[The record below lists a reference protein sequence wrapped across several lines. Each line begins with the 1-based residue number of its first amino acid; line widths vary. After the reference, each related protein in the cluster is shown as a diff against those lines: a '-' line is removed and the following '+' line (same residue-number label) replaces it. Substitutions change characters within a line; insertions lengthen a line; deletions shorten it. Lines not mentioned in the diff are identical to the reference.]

1 MAYINTSNPNNA
13 PGAVTGAVNAGNV
26 NSQYVF
32 GNIQKPDFS
41 DYITYR
47 FPQYTIT
54 TLLNR
59 IGRKSPVVGNDVF
72 SWFEKG
78 KFRNPYTVGSVTAGG
93 GTGAS
98 TATLTVAS
106 SVSGTPL
113 LVGDVIRF
121 EFGDLAVVT
130 ASTMSSTTASG
141 TLGIN
146 TVDSANFSVAVAA
159 NQRFSHVFNI
169 QTEYSDSPSGRV
181 WQETQVNEYLAIM
194 RRAVVC
200 STTQGSNMKYVKKS
214 DSEWSY
220 YYINEM
226 ETMQEMA
233 MDREMY
239 ILTSKASSTATTG
252 NVFPSGG
259 TQRLA
264 GNGIIPKI
272 TAGGVVGTY
281 SSAIAESDLAEQVRL
296 MCLNSSGNEFTVLC
310 GSQAFADAQFALRDY
325 TLNGG
330 ISFGTFSGAGIMT
343 GINITQYK
351 FMDKILNFVL
361 YYPFAN
367 QALFPTPVSSGI
379 NWDKAMLFLNMGTDD
394 RGNPLINLRYKQ
406 DLLGQSLEFR
416 RTVQSGIT
424 SPESGT
430 GVERSNGK
438 DGFTVDFYSSI
449 GVELR
454 AANNHG
460 LLYAA

>member
-1 MAYINTSNPNNA
+1 MAYINTGNPNAA
-13 PGAVTGAVNAGNV
+13 PGAVTGRVDAGSV

-59 IGRKSPVVGNDVF
+59 IGRKNPVVGNDVF

-78 KFRNPYTVGSVTAGG
+78 KFRNPFTIASVDAS
-93 GTGAS
+93 GTTSLSGAIITTS
-98 TATLTVAS
+98 GT
-106 SVSGTPL
+106 SGTPL
-113 LVGDVIRF
+113 LVGDVVRF

-130 ASTMSSTTASG
+130 VSNLNTTTNTG
-141 TLGIN
+141 TLTLLTIN
-146 TVDSANFSVAVAA
+146 GNNWSTNLAA
-159 NQRFSHVFNI
+159 NQRFAHMFNI
-169 QTEYSDSPSGRV
+169 QTEYSDSPSGRI

-194 RRAVVC
+194 RRAVQC

-239 ILTSKASSTATTG
+239 ILTSRASTTNTTG
-252 NVFPSGG
+252 NVFPTSG
-259 TQRLA
+259 QNRLA
-264 GNGIIPKI
+264 GNGIIQRI
-272 TAGGVVGTY
+272 QTSGVVGTY
-281 SSAIAESDLAEQVRL
+281 SSAIAETDLAEQVRL
-296 MCLNSSGNEFTVLC
+296 MCLNSSGTEFTVLC
-310 GSQAFADAQFALRDY
+310 GSSAYADAQFALRDY

-330 ISFGTFSGAGIMT
+330 ISFGVFSGAGIMT

-367 QALFPTPVSSGI
+367 EALFPTPANSGI

>member
-1 MAYINTSNPNNA
+1 MAYVNVTNPNNA
-13 PGAVTGAVNAGNV
+13 APNIIQTGNV
-26 NSQYVF
+26 NGQYVF
-32 GNIQKPDFS
+32 GGIQKPDFS

-59 IGRKSPVVGNDVF
+59 IGRKNPVTGNDFF

-78 KFRNPYTVGSVTAGG
+78 KFRQSVTASAA
-93 GTGAS
+93 TGAS
-98 TATLTVAS
+98 GDTTGAVTYA
-106 SVSGTPL
+106 SGTQASF

-121 EFGDLAVVT
+121 ENNVYAVVT
-130 ASTMSSTTASG
+130 GITSGGGGNGASG
-141 TLGIN
+141 TLGLN
-146 TVDSANFSVAVAA
+146 AVGTNFGASITGTLKFAHLY
-159 NQRFSHVFNI
+159 NLQ
-169 QTEYSDSPSGRV
+169 QEYSDSPSGRV
-181 WQETQVNEYLAIM
+181 WQENQVNEYMGIM
-194 RRAVVC
+194 RRSVTC
-200 STTQGSNMKYVKKS
+200 STTQGSNMKWVKKS

-239 ILTSKASSTATTG
+239 ILAGKATTTG
-252 NVFPSGG
+252 TTNPVLSG
-259 TQRLA
+259 TTRLG
-264 GNGIIPKI
+264 GNGILPRVISD
-272 TAGGVVGTY
+272 GVVGTY
-281 SSAIAESDLAEQVRL
+281 SSAIAETDLAEQVRL
-296 MCLNSSGNEFTVLC
+296 MCLNSQGSEFTVLC
-310 GSQAFADAQFALRDY
+310 GSSAYADAQFALRDY

-330 ISFGTFSGAGIMT
+330 ISFGVFGNEGLMT
-343 GINITQYK
+343 GINITKYK
-351 FMDKILNFVL
+351 FMDKVLNFVL

-367 QALFPTPVSSGI
+367 EALFPAPATSGI

-416 RTVQSGIT
+416 RTVQEGIT
-424 SPESGT
+424 SPEAGASAS
-430 GVERSNGK
+430 RSNGR

>member
-1 MAYINTSNPNNA
+1 MAYINTINPNNA

-32 GNIQKPDFS
+32 NNIQKPDFS

-78 KFRNPYTVGSVTAGG
+78 KFRNPYTILALTG
-93 GTGAS
+93 GTGAVT
-98 TATLTVAS
+98 TATINVTS
-106 SVSGTPL
+106 TVSGTPL
-113 LVGDVIRF
+113 LTGDVVRF
-121 EFGDLAVVT
+121 EGGDLAVVT
-130 ASTMSSTTASG
+130 ASTVTSTTASG
-141 TLGIN
+141 QIAVQTIDGGSF
-146 TVDSANFSVAVAA
+146 TSALALT
-159 NQRFSHVFNI
+159 QRFSHVFNI
-169 QTEYSDSPSGRV
+169 QEEYSNSPSGRV
-181 WQETQVNEYLAIM
+181 WQEAQVNEYLAIM

-214 DSEWSY
+214 ESEWSY

-239 ILTSKASSTATTG
+239 ILTSKASTTGTTG
-252 NVFPSGG
+252 NVFSG
-259 TQRLA
+259 RLA

-430 GVERSNGK
+430 GVERSNGR

>member
-1 MAYINTSNPNNA
+1 MAYINAVNPQNNA
-13 PGAVTGAVNAGNV
+13 PNTIRTGNV
-26 NSQYVF
+26 DSTYVF
-32 GNIQKPDFS
+32 GGIQKPDFS

-54 TLLNR
+54 TLLSR
-59 IGRKSPVVGNDVF
+59 IGRKNPVVGNDVF
-72 SWFEKG
+72 NWFEKG
-78 KFRNPYTVGSVTAGG
+78 KFRQSVTASAA
-93 GTGAS
+93 TGAAGD
-98 TATLTVAS
+98 TTGTVTFATGTQAS
-106 SVSGTPL
+106 FLPS
-113 LVGDVIRF
+113 DVIRF
-121 EFGDLAVVT
+121 ENNVYAVITAVT
-130 ASTMSSTTASG
+130 GAGGNSASG
-141 TLGIN
+141 TLAVTALG
-146 TVDSANFSVAVAA
+146 TNFGASITGTLKFAHLY
-159 NQRFSHVFNI
+159 NL

-181 WQETQVNEYLAIM
+181 WQENQVSEYLGIM
-194 RRAVVC
+194 RRSVVC

-239 ILTSKASSTATTG
+239 ILAAKSNGSATTG
-252 NVFPSGG
+252 NVMSG
-259 TQRLA
+259 RLG
-264 GNGIIPKI
+264 GNGILPRVISD
-272 TAGGVVGTY
+272 GVVGTY
-281 SSAIAESDLAEQVRL
+281 SSAIAETDLAEQIRL
-296 MCLNSSGNEFTVLC
+296 MCLNSQGSEFTVLC
-310 GSQAFADAQFALRDY
+310 GSSAYADAQFALRDY

-330 ISFGTFSGAGIMT
+330 ISFGVFGNEGLMT
-343 GINITQYK
+343 GINITKYK
-351 FMDKILNFVL
+351 FMDKVLNFVL

-367 QALFPTPVSSGI
+367 EALFPAPATSGI

-416 RTVQSGIT
+416 RTVQEGIT
-424 SPESGT
+424 SPEAGASAS
-430 GVERSNGK
+430 RSNGK

-454 AANNHG
+454 AANSHG

>member
-1 MAYINTSNPNNA
+1 MAYVNQVNPNNA
-13 PGAVTGAVNAGNV
+13 APNTIRTGSVD
-26 NSQYVF
+26 STYVF
-32 GNIQKPDFS
+32 GGIQKPDFS

-54 TLLNR
+54 TLLSR
-59 IGRKSPVVGNDVF
+59 IGRKNPVVGNDVF

-78 KFRNPYTVGSVTAGG
+78 KFRQAITSATATGATSDTTGQVTYAA
-93 GTGAS
+93 GTGIQ
-98 TATLTVAS
+98 ATF
-106 SVSGTPL
+106 

-121 EFGDLAVVT
+121 ENDAYGVITAVT
-130 ASTMSSTTASG
+130 GAGGATASG
-141 TLGIN
+141 TLNFNFLGSRTSN
-146 TVDSANFSVAVAA
+146 LSAGMKFAHLYNL
-159 NQRFSHVFNI
+159 QP
-169 QTEYSDSPSGRV
+169 EYSNSPSGRV
-181 WQETQVNEYLAIM
+181 WQENQVNEYLGIM
-194 RRAVVC
+194 RRAVTC
-200 STTQGSNMKYVKKS
+200 STTQASNMKWVKKS
-214 DSEWSY
+214 DSEASY

-239 ILTSKASSTATTG
+239 ILAAKANSSATTG
-252 NVFPSGG
+252 NVMSG
-259 TQRLA
+259 RLG
-264 GNGIIPKI
+264 GNGILPRVI
-272 TAGGVVGTY
+272 ADGVVGTY
-281 SSAIAESDLAEQVRL
+281 SSAIAETDLAEQVRL
-296 MCLNSSGNEFTVLC
+296 MCLNSQGSEFTVLC
-310 GSQAFADAQFALRDY
+310 GSSAYADAQFALRDY

>member
-1 MAYINTSNPNNA
+1 MAYVNMGNPSNLSPNIIQ
-13 PGAVTGAVNAGNV
+13 TGNV
-26 NSQYVF
+26 NGQYVF
-32 GNIQKPDFS
+32 GGIQKPDFS

-59 IGRKSPVVGNDVF
+59 IGRKNPVVGNDFF

-78 KFRNPYTVGSVTAGG
+78 KFRQSVT
-93 GTGAS
+93 AS
-98 TATLTVAS
+98 TATGAS
-106 SVSGTPL
+106 GDTTGAVTYASGTQASF

-121 EFGDLAVVT
+121 ENNVYAVVT
-130 ASTMSSTTASG
+130 GLTSGGGGNGASG
-141 TLGIN
+141 ELGLNAVGTNFGASITGTLKFAHLYN
-146 TVDSANFSVAVAA
+146 L
-159 NQRFSHVFNI
+159 Q
-169 QTEYSDSPSGRV
+169 QEYSDSPSGRV
-181 WQETQVNEYLAIM
+181 WQESQVNEYMGIM
-194 RRAVVC
+194 RRSVTC
-200 STTQGSNMKYVKKS
+200 STTQASNMKWVKKS
-214 DSEWSY
+214 DSEASY

-239 ILTSKASSTATTG
+239 ILAGKATTTG
-252 NVFPSGG
+252 TTNPVLSG
-259 TQRLA
+259 TNRLG
-264 GNGIIPKI
+264 GNGIIPRVI
-272 TAGGVVGTY
+272 AGGVVGTY
-281 SSAIAESDLAEQVRL
+281 SSAIAETDLAEQVRL
-296 MCLNSSGNEFTVLC
+296 MCLNSQGSEFTVLC
-310 GSQAFADAQFALRDY
+310 GSSAYADAQFALRDY

-330 ISFGTFSGAGIMT
+330 ISFGVFGNEGLMT
-343 GINITQYK
+343 GINITKYK

-367 QALFPTPVSSGI
+367 EALFPAPATSGI

-416 RTVQSGIT
+416 RTVQEGIT
-424 SPESGT
+424 SPESGASAS
-430 GVERSNGK
+430 RSNGK

>member
-1 MAYINTSNPNNA
+1 MAYVNDKNPNAA
-13 PGAVTGAVNAGNV
+13 PGAVAGAVNAGSV

-59 IGRKSPVVGNDVF
+59 IGRKNPVVGNDVF

-78 KFRNPYTVGSVTAGG
+78 KFRNPYTVTGTVVSGAGG
-93 GTGAS
+93 ANTFDVSG
-98 TATLTVAS
+98 

-113 LVGDVIRF
+113 LTGDVIRF
-121 EFGDLAVVT
+121 EGGDLAVVT
-130 ASTMSSTTASG
+130 SSTVTSTTG
-141 TLGIN
+141 GGSLGVTIIN
-146 TVDSANFSVAVAA
+146 GANATVAVAA
-159 NQRFSHVFNI
+159 GQRFSHVFNI
-169 QTEYSDSPSGRV
+169 QQEYSDSPSGRV

-194 RRAVVC
+194 RRAVQC

-239 ILTSKASSTATTG
+239 ILTSKASATQTTG
-252 NVFPSGG
+252 NVFPTSG
-259 TQRLA
+259 QNRLA
-264 GNGIIPKI
+264 GNGIIQRVQ
-272 TAGGVVGTY
+272 TSGVVGTY
-281 SSAIAESDLAEQVRL
+281 SSAIAETDLAEQVRL
-296 MCLNSSGNEFTVLC
+296 MCLNSSGSEFTVLC
-310 GSQAFADAQFALRDY
+310 GSSAYADAQFALRDY

-330 ISFGTFSGAGIMT
+330 INFGVFSGAGIMT

-367 QALFPTPVSSGI
+367 EALFPTPASSGI

-454 AANNHG
+454 GANNHG

>member
-1 MAYINTSNPNNA
+1 MAYINTVNPNNLA
-13 PGAVTGAVNAGNV
+13 PNTIRTGSVD
-26 NSQYVF
+26 STYVF
-32 GNIQKPDFS
+32 GGIQKPDFS

-54 TLLNR
+54 TLLGR
-59 IGRKSPVVGNDVF
+59 IGRKNPVVGNDVF

-78 KFRNPYTVGSVTAGG
+78 KFRQSVTVNGVTG
-93 GTGAS
+93 GTSGA
-98 TATLTVAS
+98 TTGTVSYA
-106 SVSGTPL
+106 SGTQATF

-121 EFGDLAVVT
+121 ENDAYATITGIT
-130 ASTMSSTTASG
+130 GGGGGNGASG
-141 TLGIN
+141 TLGLDALGSTFGS
-146 TVDSANFSVAVAA
+146 TVTTGM
-159 NQRFSHVFNI
+159 RFAHLYNL
-169 QTEYSDSPSGRV
+169 QQEYSDSPSGRV
-181 WQETQVNEYLAIM
+181 WQETQVNEYLGIM
-194 RRAVVC
+194 RRSVVC
-200 STTQGSNMKYVKKS
+200 STTQGSNLKWVKKS

-239 ILTSKASSTATTG
+239 ILAAKSNGSATTG
-252 NVFPSGG
+252 NVMSG
-259 TQRLA
+259 RLG
-264 GNGIIPKI
+264 GNGILQRVIN
-272 TAGGVVGTY
+272 GGVVGTY
-281 SSAIAESDLAEQVRL
+281 SSAIAETDLAEQVRL
-296 MCLNSSGNEFTVLC
+296 MCLNSSGSEFTVLC
-310 GSQAFADAQFALRDY
+310 GSSAYADAQFALRDY

-330 ISFGTFSGAGIMT
+330 ISFGVFSGDGLMT
-343 GINITQYK
+343 GLNITKYK

-367 QALFPTPVSSGI
+367 EALFPAPATSGI

-416 RTVQSGIT
+416 RTVQEGIT
-424 SPESGT
+424 SPEAGAGAS
-430 GVERSNGK
+430 RSNGK

-449 GVELR
+449 GVEIR

>member
-1 MAYINTSNPNNA
+1 MAYVNERNPNNA
-13 PGAVTGAVNAGNV
+13 APNTIRTGNV
-26 NSQYVF
+26 DSTYVF
-32 GNIQKPDFS
+32 GGIQKPDFS

-54 TLLNR
+54 TLLSR
-59 IGRKSPVVGNDVF
+59 IGRKNPVVGNDVF
-72 SWFEKG
+72 NWFEKG
-78 KFRNPYTVGSVTAGG
+78 KFRQSVTTTTAP
-93 GTGAS
+93 TGAS
-98 TATLTVAS
+98 GDTTGTVTVPTGTQAS
-106 SVSGTPL
+106 FLP
-113 LVGDVIRF
+113 GDVIRF
-121 EFGDLAVVT
+121 ENNAYGVVT
-130 ASTMSSTTASG
+130 AVTGAGGNGASG
-141 TLGIN
+141 TLSITALGASFGASIATSGIKFAHLYN
-146 TVDSANFSVAVAA
+146 L
-159 NQRFSHVFNI
+159 Q
-169 QTEYSDSPSGRV
+169 QEYSDSPSGRV
-181 WQETQVNEYLAIM
+181 WNENQVSEYLGIM
-194 RRAVVC
+194 RRSVTC
-200 STTQGSNMKYVKKS
+200 STTQSSNMKYVKKS

-239 ILTSKASSTATTG
+239 ILAAKSNGSATTG
-252 NVFPSGG
+252 NVMSG
-259 TQRLA
+259 RLG
-264 GNGIIPKI
+264 GNGILPRVI
-272 TAGGVVGTY
+272 ADGVVGTY
-281 SSAIAESDLAEQVRL
+281 SSAIAETDLAEQVRL
-296 MCLNSSGNEFTVLC
+296 MCLNSQGSEFTVLC
-310 GSQAFADAQFALRDY
+310 GSSAYADAQFALRDY

-330 ISFGTFSGAGIMT
+330 ISFGVFGNEGLMT
-343 GINITQYK
+343 GINITKYK

-367 QALFPTPVSSGI
+367 EALFPAPATSGI

-416 RTVQSGIT
+416 RTVQEGIT
-424 SPESGT
+424 SPEAGASAS
-430 GVERSNGK
+430 RSNGK

>member
-78 KFRNPYTVGSVTAGG
+78 KFRNPFTVTGTVTGG
-93 GTGAS
+93 NTSAITFNVAAS
-98 TATLTVAS
+98 A
-106 SVSGTPL
+106 SGTPL
-113 LVGDVIRF
+113 LTGDVLRF
-121 EFGDLAVVT
+121 EGGDLAVVT
-130 ASTMSSTTASG
+130 SSTMLSTTGSG
-141 TLGIN
+141 VIGAFTIDG
-146 TVDSANFSVAVAA
+146 VAPSVTVAA

-169 QTEYSDSPSGRV
+169 QEEYSNSPSGRV

-194 RRAVVC
+194 RRSVTC

-281 SSAIAESDLAEQVRL
+281 SSAIAESDLAEQIRL

>member
-1 MAYINTSNPNNA
+1 MAYINTTNPNSA
-13 PGAVTGAVNAGNV
+13 PGAVTGQVNAGNV

-78 KFRNPYTVGSVTAGG
+78 KFRNPYTITGLAG
-93 GTGAS
+93 GTGTTTTATCEVAS
-98 TATLTVAS
+98 T
-106 SVSGTPL
+106 VSGTPL
-113 LVGDVIRF
+113 LVNDVVRF
-121 EFGDLAVVT
+121 EGGDLAVVT
-130 ASTMSSTTASG
+130 ASTMSSTNASG
-141 TLGIN
+141 TLGFRTIDN
-146 TVDSANFSVAVAA
+146 NAWTSALAN
-159 NQRFSHVFNI
+159 NQRFAHVFNI
-169 QTEYSDSPSGRV
+169 QAEYSDSPSGRV

-200 STTQGSNMKYVKKS
+200 TTTQGSNMKYVKKS

-239 ILTSKASSTATTG
+239 ILTSKASTTTTAG
-252 NVFPSGG
+252 NVFPTAG
-259 TQRLA
+259 QNRLA

-310 GSQAFADAQFALRDY
+310 GSQAFADAQFALREY

-367 QALFPTPVSSGI
+367 QALFPTPVSSGV

-430 GVERSNGK
+430 GVERSNGR

>member
-1 MAYINTSNPNNA
+1 MAYVNTRNPNNA
-13 PGAVTGAVNAGNV
+13 DPNTIRTGNV
-26 NSQYVF
+26 DSTYVF
-32 GNIQKPDFS
+32 GGIQKPDFS

-54 TLLNR
+54 TLLSR
-59 IGRKSPVVGNDVF
+59 IGRKNPVVGNDVF

-78 KFRNPYTVGSVTAGG
+78 KFRQAITSATATGATGDTTGSVTYAS
-93 GTGAS
+93 GTGIQ
-98 TATLTVAS
+98 ATF
-106 SVSGTPL
+106 

-121 EFGDLAVVT
+121 ENDAYGVITAVTGAGGATV
-130 ASTMSSTTASG
+130 SG
-141 TLGIN
+141 TL
-146 TVDSANFSVAVAA
+146 
-159 NQRFSHVFNI
+159 VFNFLGSRTSALANGMKFAHLYNL
-169 QTEYSDSPSGRV
+169 QPEYSNSPSGRV
-181 WQETQVNEYLAIM
+181 WQENQVNEYLGIM
-194 RRAVVC
+194 RRAVTC
-200 STTQGSNMKYVKKS
+200 STTQASNMKYVKKS

-226 ETMQEMA
+226 ETMQDMA

-239 ILTSKASSTATTG
+239 ILAAKSNGSSTTG
-252 NVFPSGG
+252 NVNSLTNPLG
-259 TQRLA
+259 
-264 GNGIIPKI
+264 GNGILPRVI
-272 TAGGVVGTY
+272 ADGVVGTY
-281 SSAIAESDLAEQVRL
+281 SSAIAETDLAEQVRL
-296 MCLNSSGNEFTVLC
+296 MCLNSQGSEFTVLC
-310 GSQAFADAQFALRDY
+310 GSSAYADAQFALRDY

-330 ISFGTFSGAGIMT
+330 ISFGVFGNEGIMT
-343 GINITQYK
+343 GINITKYK

-367 QALFPTPVSSGI
+367 EALFPAPATSGI

-416 RTVQSGIT
+416 RTVQEGIT
-424 SPESGT
+424 SPEAGASAS
-430 GVERSNGK
+430 RANGR

>member
-1 MAYINTSNPNNA
+1 MAYVNSVNPQNNA
-13 PGAVTGAVNAGNV
+13 PNTIQTGNV
-26 NSQYVF
+26 NGQYVF
-32 GNIQKPDFS
+32 GGIQKPDFS

-54 TLLNR
+54 TLLSR
-59 IGRKSPVVGNDVF
+59 IGRKNPVVGNDVF
-72 SWFEKG
+72 NWFEKG
-78 KFRNPYTVGSVTAGG
+78 KFRQSVTASAA
-93 GTGAS
+93 TGAS
-98 TATLTVAS
+98 GDTTGTVTFATGTQAS
-106 SVSGTPL
+106 FLPS
-113 LVGDVIRF
+113 DVIRF
-121 EFGDLAVVT
+121 ENNVYAVITAVT
-130 ASTMSSTTASG
+130 GAGGNGASG
-141 TLGIN
+141 TLAVTALG
-146 TVDSANFSVAVAA
+146 TNFGSSITGTLKFAHLY
-159 NQRFSHVFNI
+159 NL

-181 WQETQVNEYLAIM
+181 WQENQVSEYLGIM
-194 RRAVVC
+194 RRSVVC
-200 STTQGSNMKYVKKS
+200 STTQSSNMKYVKKS

-239 ILTSKASSTATTG
+239 ILAAKANSTATTG
-252 NVFPSGG
+252 NVLSGS
-259 TQRLA
+259 TRLG
-264 GNGIIPKI
+264 GNGILPRVI
-272 TAGGVVGTY
+272 ADGVVGTY
-281 SSAIAESDLAEQVRL
+281 SSAIAETDLAEQVRL
-296 MCLNSSGNEFTVLC
+296 MCLNSQGSEFTVLC
-310 GSQAFADAQFALRDY
+310 GSSAYADAQFALRDY

-330 ISFGTFSGAGIMT
+330 ISFGVFGNEGLMT
-343 GINITQYK
+343 GINITKYK

-367 QALFPTPVSSGI
+367 EALFPAPATSGI

-416 RTVQSGIT
+416 RTVQEGIT
-424 SPESGT
+424 SPEAGASAS
-430 GVERSNGK
+430 RSNGK

>member
-1 MAYINTSNPNNA
+1 MAYINTFNPSNAAPN
-13 PGAVTGAVNAGNV
+13 TIRTGNV
-26 NSQYVF
+26 DSTYVF
-32 GNIQKPDFS
+32 GGIQKPDFS

-54 TLLNR
+54 TLLSR
-59 IGRKSPVVGNDVF
+59 IGRKNPVVGNDVF

-78 KFRNPYTVGSVTAGG
+78 KFRQAITSATA
-93 GTGAS
+93 TGATS
-98 TATLTVAS
+98 DTTGQVTYASGASIQATF
-106 SVSGTPL
+106 

-121 EFGDLAVVT
+121 ENDAYGVITAVT
-130 ASTMSSTTASG
+130 GAGGGGTASG
-141 TLGIN
+141 TLNFNFLGSR
-146 TVDSANFSVAVAA
+146 TSALA
-159 NQRFSHVFNI
+159 NGMKFAHLYNLQP
-169 QTEYSDSPSGRV
+169 EYSNSPSGRV
-181 WQETQVNEYLAIM
+181 WQENQVNEYLGIM
-194 RRAVVC
+194 RRAVTC
-200 STTQGSNMKYVKKS
+200 STTQASNMKWVKKS
-214 DSEWSY
+214 DSEASY

-239 ILTSKASSTATTG
+239 ILAAKSNGSATTG
-252 NVFPSGG
+252 NVNSLTNPLG
-259 TQRLA
+259 
-264 GNGIIPKI
+264 GNGILPRVISD
-272 TAGGVVGTY
+272 GVLGTY
-281 SSAIAESDLAEQVRL
+281 SSAIAETDLAEQVRL
-296 MCLNSSGNEFTVLC
+296 MCLNSQGSEFTVLC
-310 GSQAFADAQFALRDY
+310 GSSAYADAQFALRDY

-330 ISFGTFSGAGIMT
+330 ISFGVFSGEGLMT
-343 GINITQYK
+343 GINITKYK

-367 QALFPTPVSSGI
+367 EALFPAPATSGI

-416 RTVQSGIT
+416 RTVQEGIT
-424 SPESGT
+424 SPEAGASAS
-430 GVERSNGK
+430 RSNGK

>member
-1 MAYINTSNPNNA
+1 MAYVNTVNPNNA
-13 PGAVTGAVNAGNV
+13 APNTIKTGNV
-26 NSQYVF
+26 DSSYVF
-32 GNIQKPDFS
+32 GGIQKPDFS

-54 TLLNR
+54 TLLSR
-59 IGRKSPVVGNDVF
+59 IGRKNPVVGNDVF

-78 KFRNPYTVGSVTAGG
+78 KFRQAITSSGATGTTSDTTGSVTYAAAAGIQ
-93 GTGAS
+93 
-98 TATLTVAS
+98 ATF
-106 SVSGTPL
+106 

-121 EFGDLAVVT
+121 ENDAYGVITGLTGGGGAG
-130 ASTMSSTTASG
+130 ASG
-141 TLGIN
+141 TLNFNFLGSRTSN
-146 TVDSANFSVAVAA
+146 LSAGM
-159 NQRFSHVFNI
+159 RFAHLYNL
-169 QTEYSDSPSGRV
+169 QPEYSNSPSGRI
-181 WQETQVNEYLAIM
+181 WEENQVNEYLGIM
-194 RRAVVC
+194 RRAVTC
-200 STTQGSNMKYVKKS
+200 STTQASNMKWVKKS
-214 DSEWSY
+214 DSEASY

-239 ILTSKASSTATTG
+239 ILAAKSNGSQTTG
-252 NVFPSGG
+252 NVNSLTNPLG
-259 TQRLA
+259 
-264 GNGIIPKI
+264 GNGILPRVI
-272 TAGGVVGTY
+272 AGGVVGTY
-281 SSAIAESDLAEQVRL
+281 SSAIAETDLAEQVRL
-296 MCLNSSGNEFTVLC
+296 MCLNSQGSEFTVLC
-310 GSQAFADAQFALRDY
+310 GSSAYADAQFALRDY

-330 ISFGTFSGAGIMT
+330 ISFGVFSGEGLMT
-343 GINITQYK
+343 GINITKYK

-367 QALFPTPVSSGI
+367 EALFPAPATSGI

-416 RTVQSGIT
+416 RTVQEGIT
-424 SPESGT
+424 SPEAGASAS
-430 GVERSNGK
+430 RANGR

>member
-1 MAYINTSNPNNA
+1 MAYINTINPNNA

-59 IGRKSPVVGNDVF
+59 IGRKSPVVGNDIF

-78 KFRNPYTVGSVTAGG
+78 KFRNPFTVTGTVTGG
-93 GTGAS
+93 
-98 TATLTVAS
+98 ATSAFTFNVSA

-113 LVGDVIRF
+113 LTGDVLRF
-121 EFGDLAVVT
+121 EGGDLAVVT
-130 ASTMSSTTASG
+130 SSTMLSTTGSG
-141 TLGIN
+141 VIGALTIDGVAPN
-146 TVDSANFSVAVAA
+146 VTVSGG
-159 NQRFSHVFNI
+159 QRLSHVFNI

-194 RRAVVC
+194 RRAVTC

-239 ILTSKASSTATTG
+239 ILTSKASTSNTTG
-252 NVFPSGG
+252 NVFPTGG

-330 ISFGTFSGAGIMT
+330 ISFGTFSGPGIMT